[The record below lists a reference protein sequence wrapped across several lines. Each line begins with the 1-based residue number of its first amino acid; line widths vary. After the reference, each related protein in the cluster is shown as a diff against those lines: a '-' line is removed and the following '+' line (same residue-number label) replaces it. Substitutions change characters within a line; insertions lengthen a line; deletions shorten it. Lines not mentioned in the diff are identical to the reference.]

1 MQVLT
6 IGVDNLVDDIAVFAE
21 PEDQAPPDEYLRYDA
36 FTFTAAAMKIGKS
49 PENGMAVWILSLDRK

>member
-21 PEDQAPPDEYLRYDA
+21 PEDQLPQHIHSVAIMRSSFYIKSYRGNEHR
-36 FTFTAAAMKIGKS
+36 KITR
-49 PENGMAVWILSLDRK
+49 N